1 MTENEKGNHMRC
13 AECGVEIPE
22 NAHFCKQCGAKQP
35 ERGSAADNSTASENV
50 VESEEAPE
58 ASAASEISTSNGRE
72 DASAAERIAGSVVES
87 SNAPAVAK
95 AVAAAGD
102 SKVKQAAKS
111 MDPKKRKIIIGAVA
125 AAIVAIIAIVAW
137 CVVSANNVPNDKIES
152 AFRQSD
158 IVKNGVVPSDFVND
172 SAYQV
177 KSFKVE
183 KQEDAYKDATAVE
196 INLTK
201 ALVGSDT
208 LRKVTFSATIANDN
222 FETKLTG
229 KCYFAKDNNTW
240 NNVGVSSPSSSET
253 KPLKGVDLM
262 EKSNSN
268 LNSST
273 SVNGGS
279 ESITD
284 LNSTIDESDGTY
296 TSQASETKTIDY
308 WFATDTATASRVF
321 TFDQKQGWVASG
333 NVSLDN
339 ESTEWKLKGQ
349 KFKCVGSDSRR
360 SNTATLEFADCTENG
375 VSANYTIVV
384 DPKESANDQY
394 SRYSS
399 VNASGTAS
407 GKITHKFNSADFSL
421 KLTDSDQQVTFDC
434 SNNSV
439 AVSNSTDG
447 NPRMRVDLT
456 TPFVSVAS
464 VGGIEINLTGTG
476 MIFVRQ

>member
-1 MTENEKGNHMRC
+1 MYCT
-13 AECGVEIPE
+13 ECGAEIPE
-22 NAHFCKQCGAKQP
+22 GARFCKKCGAELP
-35 ERGSAADNSTASENV
+35 EHANPADNPPESKEALETPADSE
-50 VESEEAPE
+50 
-58 ASAASEISTSNGRE
+58 AAISKEGG
-72 DASAAERIAGSVVES
+72 DASATKDADSPSAEASGT
-87 SNAPAVAK
+87 AAA
-95 AVAAAGD
+95 AAAGAAVNSVGAAA
-102 SKVKQAAKS
+102 SKAKEAVKS
-111 MDPKKRKIIIGAVA
+111 MSPKKRKIVIGAIA
-125 AAIVAIIAIVAW
+125 AAIVVIIAIVAW
-137 CVVSANNVPNDKIES
+137 CVVSANNVPNDKVES
-152 AFRQSD
+152 AFKQSG
-158 IVKNGVVPSDFVND
+158 IVKNGVVSSDFVND

-183 KQEDAYKDATAVE
+183 KQEDAYKDATAAE

-208 LRKVTFSATIANDN
+208 LREVTFSATIANDN

-229 KCYFAKDNNTW
+229 KCYFAKDNSTW
-240 NNVGVSSPSSSET
+240 NNAGVSSPSSSET
-253 KPLKGVDLM
+253 KPLKGVDFM

-268 LNSST
+268 PNSST
-273 SVNGGS
+273 STGGGS

-284 LNSTIDESDGTY
+284 FNSALDESDGTY
-296 TSQASETKTIDY
+296 TSQASETKTVDY
-308 WFATDTATASRVF
+308 WFATDTATASRTF
-321 TFDQKQGWVASG
+321 TFDQKKGWVASG
-333 NVSLDN
+333 DVSLDN

-349 KFKCVGSDSRR
+349 KFKCTGSDSRR
-360 SNTATLEFADCTENG
+360 SNTATLEFVDCTENV

-407 GKITHKFNSADFSL
+407 GKITHKFGSADFSL
-421 KLTDSDQQVTFDC
+421 KLTDSGQQVTFDC

-439 AVSNSTDG
+439 AASNSADG

-456 TPFVSVAS
+456 TPFVSVTS

-476 MIFVRQ
+476 MAFVKQ